1 MFSYYLS
8 LALRS
13 LRQNVVLT
21 SLMVLAI
28 GVGIGASMTMLTI
41 FRAASG
47 NPIPEKSA
55 QLFVPQIDN
64 FGPQPGAP
72 PQAQDRLPPD
82 LPYRDA
88 QALMQA
94 HLATRQGAM
103 YPTIVSITPPDARQ
117 IPLQGTARATY
128 GDFFTMFDVPFE
140 FGAPWGKSEDDGHAA
155 VVVLTR
161 ALNQQL
167 FGGADSVGHSLVI
180 NNRPYRVIGVL
191 DDWQPRPLFYDLG
204 QDNFS
209 GADQLFL
216 PFTRAID
223 AQMMTSSNFN
233 CDRAGPGSGWDGILR
248 SNCIWIKFWLELPD
262 ARAVARYRTFLNN
275 YAAEQRQLGRFHW
288 APHIALRNVTDWLA
302 YNHVMPAA
310 VSTLTSVSFAVL
322 AVCLLNAAGLMLA
335 KYMSRS
341 ASVGVRRALGA
352 DRPAI
357 FAQGLVEAGM
367 LGLVGGLIGV
377 GMIQLGL
384 IGSRAE
390 LPQDLA
396 VLTHMRASDFFIAVS
411 LAIVTAL
418 LAGLYPAWRAMQV
431 EPALQIK
438 TE

>member
-1 MFSYYLS
+1 LFSYYLS

-13 LRQNVVLT
+13 LRHNVVLT

-47 NPIPEKSA
+47 DPIPQKSA

-72 PQAQDRLPPD
+72 PSARDRLPPD
-82 LPYRDA
+82 LTYTDA

-94 HLATRQGAM
+94 HLAIHQAAM
-103 YPTIVSITPPDARQ
+103 YPTIVSITPPAARQ

-128 GDFFTMFDVPFE
+128 GDFFSMFDVPFR

-161 ALNQQL
+161 AFNQQL
-167 FGGADSVGHSLVI
+167 FGGVDSVGRSLLI

-191 DDWQPRPLFYDLG
+191 DDWQPRPIFYDLG

-248 SNCIWIKFWLELPD
+248 SNCIWIKFWAELPD
-262 ARAVARYRTFLNN
+262 ARAVARYRTLLCN

-288 APHIALRNVTDWLA
+288 APRIALRNVTDWLA
-302 YNHVMPAA
+302 YNHVMPPA
-310 VSTLTSVSFAVL
+310 VTTLTSVSFAVL

-377 GMIQLGL
+377 GLIQLGL
-384 IGSRAE
+384 IGSRVE
-390 LPQDLA
+390 LPQDLG
-396 VLTHMRASDFFIAVS
+396 VLTHMRVGDFFIAVS

-438 TE
+438 AE